1 MKKSVAAID
10 AAWTFGGAWEETMRR
25 YFGTDNV
32 TYTAYTDDPHA
43 ISTSRTFTS
52 FSAASQENALSRL
65 YLGVHYRWDATEGT
79 ALGIRVATKA
89 FNTRLN

>member
-1 MKKSVAAID
+1 MDQA
-10 AAWTFGGAWEETMRR
+10 
-25 YFGTDNV
+25 

-65 YLGVHYRWDATEGT
+65 WLGVHYRWDATEGT

-89 FNTRLN
+89 YNTRLN